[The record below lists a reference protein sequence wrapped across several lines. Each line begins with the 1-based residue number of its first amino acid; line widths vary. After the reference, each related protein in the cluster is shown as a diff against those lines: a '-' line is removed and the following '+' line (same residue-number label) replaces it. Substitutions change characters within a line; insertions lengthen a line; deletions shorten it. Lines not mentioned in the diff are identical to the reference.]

1 MDKGDIMKINIEAR
15 LKNKVFLISMSVLLI
30 SIIYKVLSLFGIA
43 PSIDE
48 RARLEV
54 VSMVVDFLALLGV
67 VVDPTT
73 TGLNYSERA
82 LTYFTEND
90 IRDNETL
97 DNESEG
103 VV

>member
-1 MDKGDIMKINIEAR
+1 MKINIEAR

-48 RARLEV
+48 SAALEV
-54 VSMVVDFLALLGV
+54 VSMIIDFLALLGV

-73 TGLNYSERA
+73 TGLNDSERA
-82 LTYFTEND
+82 MTYFTEND
-90 IRDNETL
+90 ERKENE
-97 DNESEG
+97 
-103 VV
+103 